1 MTQPSAASNRNSR
14 ECTRLIS
21 KECLSRSPD
30 VIALQ
35 ESPFPSWGDNTFE
48 DYTSV
53 GIQQSHCGYVD
64 LLLRNEL
71 AGCHQSIELNSH
83 LPSVAASIILPNKI
97 QIAISSSHLAPFKDN
112 FPTRAQQCNDLMTS
126 LTNEFDNC
134 ILLGDFNMRAA
145 EDEYV
150 ENLCGGWEDAWKGCG
165 YDTSTKFSWN
175 SFVK

>member
-14 ECTRLIS
+14 ECARLIR

-35 ESPFPSWGDNTFE
+35 ESPFPSWGVNEFQ

-71 AGCHQSIELNSH
+71 AACYQSIELNPH
-83 LPSVAASIILPNKI
+83 HPSVAASIIL
-97 QIAISSSHLAPFKDN
+97 LY
-112 FPTRAQQCNDLMTS
+112 R
-126 LTNEFDNC
+126 
-134 ILLGDFNMRAA
+134 
-145 EDEYV
+145 
-150 ENLCGGWEDAWKGCG
+150 
-165 YDTSTKFSWN
+165 TKFRLPYHQ
-175 SFVK
+175 VT